1 MSEHNSAGSSSA
13 RPWYLRWWVILI
25 GIALVIWAINGL
37 LNPGGSADPEPA
49 GDSNSVD
56 QPPPV
61 EEFVDPPSTDAA
73 VEVESPAPPPAATE
87 APTATSTGL
96 TATYAQAACDAAIT
110 DYLYPDAWNPAW
122 VLGKLAEQ
130 IEDDRWFLKV
140 EGEVESAAGG
150 ELQVNA
156 ECYVSGTNEA
166 PVVDIVN
173 VY

>member
-25 GIALVIWAINGL
+25 GIALIIWAINGL

-49 GDSNSVD
+49 TDSNSEV
-56 QPPPV
+56 QPPPA
-61 EEFVDPPSTDAA
+61 EQFPDPPSTAA
-73 VEVESPAPPPAATE
+73 AEENESPEPPRPDADAL
-87 APTATSTGL
+87 TATSTGL

-166 PVVDIVN
+166 PVVDTVN